1 MHDLSKSLNI
11 LTFQRFNFLSVC
23 MCVLTQFVSD
33 SLQPHGL
40 QPIRLL
46 CPWNFAGKNTW
57 VGCHFLLQG
66 IFPTQRLNSYLFS
79 LLHWQVDSLPLAPPG
94 KPYSYII
101 ETNIF
106 SAFIR
111 DSVVLPL
118 WLTCKESAC
127 NTGDLGLIP
136 GLERSSGE
144 GKGYPL
150 QYSGQENSMDTPW
163 VAKKFSRQEYWG
175 R

>member
-1 MHDLSKSLNI
+1 M
-11 LTFQRFNFLSVC
+11 
-23 MCVLTQFVSD
+23 
-33 SLQPHGL
+33 
-40 QPIRLL
+40 
-46 CPWNFAGKNTW
+46 
-57 VGCHFLLQG
+57 
-66 IFPTQRLNSYLFS
+66 
-79 LLHWQVDSLPLAPPG
+79 DSLPLAPPG

-163 VAKKFSRQEYWG
+163 VAKKFSRQEYWNG
-175 R
+175 LPCPPPGDLPNPGMEPRCPALQADSFPSEPPGKPMGSQKSRI